1 MTDPYGDLQRLAELR
16 QRLLEAF
23 DLSQQIGPARPKR
36 APGERVDPK
45 TPEEQKPTYLEMLI
59 ADTIV
64 EAEKQLWETEQLA
77 EKRGGG

>member
-23 DLSQQIGPARPKR
+23 DLSQQIGPPRPKR
-36 APGERVDPK
+36 ASRERVDPD

-64 EAEKQLWETEQLA
+64 EAEKQIWEAEQLA
-77 EKRGGG
+77 EKRGQ